1 MSERDPQM
9 EVEVD
14 LAVLGWFFC
23 FVYVFLMDFISF
35 HLTKA
40 KQV

>member
-23 FVYVFLMDFISF
+23 FVCAFDGFHFI
-35 HLTKA
+35 
-40 KQV
+40 